1 MAAREW
7 ARAAGLRD
15 ADHPLL
21 SSSVLWVRPF
31 LAEHRRV
38 PKKKRKLTYT
48 IDIRSFI
55 HKLRDVL
62 SENAIQADRNLYNW
76 IKCMRNVVLGFLG
89 TQLDRGGRRGWRPTV
104 ALCQEP
110 GFEIDRLE
118 LIFDYKFNRLAHD
131 VQREIARV
139 SPDTEVLLQRM
150 DLDDPWD
157 LQEVY
162 GKLYDFAQN
171 YGFDEDRERY
181 HIHLTTGTHVAQI
194 CWFLLSESRHIPA
207 ALIQTGP
214 PRKDR
219 DEDGTFDLID
229 LDLSKYDAIQKRFDQ
244 QTREYGNLLKGGI
257 ETRNAAFNRVIDRV
271 EHITER
277 SDEPVLILG
286 EPGVGKTQLA
296 QRIYEMKLQRRR
308 VKGRLVQVNCATL
321 HGEMAFPTLFGQR
334 RSHTGMAGSERA
346 GLLREADG
354 GVLFLDEIDTLGLDA
369 QSLLLHAIETGRY
382 YPLGSDAEA
391 TSRFQV
397 IAAARQDLATL
408 VAEGKFRA
416 DLLSRLNTW
425 TFRLPP
431 LRDRRDDI
439 EVNLRHELQR
449 AEQKLGSRIGFN
461 ADASEAWLRFARAP
475 DTRWPGNFRD
485 FGGAVLR
492 LCTLAPRGRI
502 TLSQVNEEIEA
513 LKHSWTTAT
522 KDEDAALVAAFIDR
536 DIDPFD
542 IPQLA
547 YVVRVCQS
555 SATLSEAGRKLYA
568 VSRQRRSS
576 VNDSDRVRKFLAR
589 FDLSWDDVSSP

>member
-1 MAAREW
+1 
-7 ARAAGLRD
+7 
-15 ADHPLL
+15 
-21 SSSVLWVRPF
+21 
-31 LAEHRRV
+31 
-38 PKKKRKLTYT
+38 
-48 IDIRSFI
+48 
-55 HKLRDVL
+55 
-62 SENAIQADRNLYNW
+62 
-76 IKCMRNVVLGFLG
+76 MRNVVLGFLG
-89 TQLDRGGRRGWRPTV
+89 TQLDRGKRHGWRPTV
-104 ALCQEP
+104 ALCQET

-118 LIFDYKFNRLAHD
+118 LIYDDKFNRLAHD
-131 VQREIARV
+131 VQREIAKV

-162 GKLYDFAQN
+162 GKLFDFAQN

-214 PRKDR
+214 PRKGK
-219 DEDGTFDLID
+219 EEAGTFDLID
-229 LDLSKYDAIQKRFDQ
+229 LDLSQYDAIQKRFDQ

-257 ETRNAAFNRVIDRV
+257 ETKNDAFNEIIDRI
-271 EHITER
+271 EHVTER

-286 EPGVGKTQLA
+286 EPGVGKTELA

-308 VKGRLVQVNCATL
+308 VKGRLVEVNCATL
-321 HGEMAFPTLFGQR
+321 RGAMAFPALFGQR
-334 RSHTGMAGSERA
+334 RSHTGLAGSERA

-354 GVLFLDEIDTLGLDA
+354 GVLLLDEIDTLGLDEQA
-369 QSLLLHAIETGRY
+369 LLLHAIETGRY

-397 IAAARQDLATL
+397 IAAGTQDLAAL
-408 VAEGKFRA
+408 VAEGRFRA

-431 LRDRRDDI
+431 LRERRDDI
-439 EVNLRHELQR
+439 KVNLRHELHR
-449 AEQKLGSRIGFN
+449 AEQKIGNRIGFN
-461 ADASEAWLRFARAP
+461 ADASDAWLRFARAP

-485 FGGAVLR
+485 FRAAVLR

-502 TLSQVNEEIEA
+502 TLAQVNEEIEA
-513 LKHSWTTAT
+513 LKHRWAIAT
-522 KDEDAALVAAFIDR
+522 KDEDAALVAEFVDW

-547 YVVRVCQS
+547 HVLRVCQS

-568 VSRQRRSS
+568 ISRQQRSS
-576 VNDSDRVRKFLAR
+576 VNDSDRLRKYLAR
-589 FDLSWDDVSSP
+589 FELSWGEISLR

>member
-1 MAAREW
+1 
-7 ARAAGLRD
+7 
-15 ADHPLL
+15 
-21 SSSVLWVRPF
+21 
-31 LAEHRRV
+31 
-38 PKKKRKLTYT
+38 
-48 IDIRSFI
+48 
-55 HKLRDVL
+55 
-62 SENAIQADRNLYNW
+62 
-76 IKCMRNVVLGFLG
+76 MRNVVLGFLG
-89 TQLDRGGRRGWRPTV
+89 TQLDRGARRGWRPTV
-104 ALCQEP
+104 AMCQEP

-118 LIFDYKFNRLAHD
+118 LIFDHKFNRLAHD
-131 VQREIARV
+131 VKREIAKV
-139 SPDTEVLLQRM
+139 SPETEVLFQRM

-162 GKLYDFAQN
+162 GKLFDFAQN

-194 CWFLLSESRHIPA
+194 CWFLLTESRHIPA

-214 PRKDR
+214 PRKGR
-219 DEDGTFDLID
+219 EEVGTFDLID
-229 LDLSKYDAIQKRFDQ
+229 LDLSQYDAIQKRFDQ
-244 QTREYGNLLKGGI
+244 QTREYGTLLKGGI
-257 ETRNAAFNRVIDRV
+257 ETRNAAFNQVIDRV
-271 EHITER
+271 EQVTER
-277 SDEPVLILG
+277 SDEPILIMG

-321 HGEMAFPTLFGQR
+321 RGDMAIPALFGQR
-334 RSHTGMAGSERA
+334 RSHTGLAGSERA

-354 GVLFLDEIDTLGLDA
+354 GVLFLDEIDMLGLDE

-397 IAAARQDLATL
+397 IAAASRDLGALT
-408 VAEGKFRA
+408 AEGRFRS

-425 TFRLPP
+425 RFELPP

-439 EVNLRHELQR
+439 EINLRHELHL
-449 AEQKLGSRIGFN
+449 AEYKLGSRIGFN
-461 ADASEAWLRFARAP
+461 TDASEAWLRFAHAP
-475 DTRWPGNFRD
+475 DTHWPGNFRD
-485 FGGAVLR
+485 FSAAILR

-513 LKHSWTTAT
+513 LKRRWTQET
-522 KDEDAALVAAFIDR
+522 KDDDTELVTAFIDQ

-547 YVVRVCQS
+547 HVLRICQTS
-555 SATLSEAGRKLYA
+555 TTLSEAGRRLYA
-568 VSRQRRSS
+568 VSRIQRSS
-576 VNDSDRVRKFLAR
+576 VNDSDRVRKYLAR
-589 FDLSWDDVSSP
+589 FDLTWDDVVGG